1 MKKVTLIATIVAI
14 ATFAFSCEQNGASD
28 NMEDKMKNT
37 GENMK
42 ESSENMMEN
51 IKDAG
56 EEAKDT
62 ISKKF

>member
-1 MKKVTLIATIVAI
+1 MKKVILIATIA
-14 ATFAFSCEQNGASD
+14 AFTFSCEQKGASD

-51 IKDAG
+51 VKDAG